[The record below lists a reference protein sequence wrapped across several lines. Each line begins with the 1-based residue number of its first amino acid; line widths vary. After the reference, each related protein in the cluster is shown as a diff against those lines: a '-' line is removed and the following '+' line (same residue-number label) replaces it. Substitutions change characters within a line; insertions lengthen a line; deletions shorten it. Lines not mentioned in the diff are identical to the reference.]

1 MRELAR
7 VIETLEGLLA
17 PHIGPLMAQASARG
31 QCKALGIDGDGI
43 SPEQTEALIER
54 LGWGLAVFVG
64 RPKAAELVQEM
75 RHALAGE
82 AVQEVGP

>member
-7 VIETLEGLLA
+7 VIEIIEGLLA
-17 PHIGPLMAQASARG
+17 PHIGALMAQASARG
-31 QCKALGIDGDGI
+31 QCESLGIDGDGI
-43 SPEQTEALIER
+43 GPEATEALIER

-75 RHALAGE
+75 RRAVGVETEGE
-82 AVQEVGP
+82 VAP